1 MVGAYGN
8 SWIHTAQFDRLASES
23 FLFDQA
29 MIDSPQLVRLYR
41 SYWLGLHAAVRVDGA
56 AGGSSFPLVARLGG
70 WHTALI
76 TDEREVTQ
84 YPVAGDF
91 AEQVFVEP
99 RGEDQIAEEIS
110 QTQMGA
116 LFGTAIQWLQSPRQ
130 PFVLWL
136 HARGMAGAWDAPLEF
151 RNRYADEED
160 PRPPDFASV
169 PDRWLKANF
178 DPDERLGITH
188 AYAGQVTLL
197 DFCLGTLLDH
207 LRDSGF
213 DANTLVTLISARG
226 FPLGEHRRI
235 GVCDEALYNETVQI
249 PWLMRFPDGLGKL
262 ARSQSLV
269 QPADLPWTF
278 LDWLDLDRS
287 RFAASHASSLLGIVR
302 GDVETVRDRAWI
314 VSRHEQALRTPG
326 WFLRQ
331 PITGAAELYA
341 KASDRWEV
349 NEVADRLSE
358 VVAGLQAALAEMEQA
373 GPQNHLSPLAERLV
387 TEVD

>member
-1 MVGAYGN
+1 
-8 SWIHTAQFDRLASES
+8 
-23 FLFDQA
+23 
-29 MIDSPQLVRLYR
+29 
-41 SYWLGLHAAVRVDGA
+41 
-56 AGGSSFPLVARLGG
+56 
-70 WHTALI
+70 
-76 TDEREVTQ
+76 
-84 YPVAGDF
+84 
-91 AEQVFVEP
+91 
-99 RGEDQIAEEIS
+99 
-110 QTQMGA
+110 
-116 LFGTAIQWLQSPRQ
+116 
-130 PFVLWL
+130 
-136 HARGMAGAWDAPLEF
+136 
-151 RNRYADEED
+151 
-160 PRPPDFASV
+160 V
-169 PDRWLKANF
+169 PNRWLRANF

-197 DFCLGTLLDH
+197 DLCLGTLLDH

-287 RFAASHASSLLGIVR
+287 RFAALHASSLLGIIR

-331 PITGAAELYA
+331 PVAGAAELYA

-358 VVAGLQAALAEMEQA
+358 VVAGLQAALAEMEHA
-373 GPQNHLSPLAERLV
+373 GPRNRLAPLAERLV